1 MELAAGEQKLVFT
14 YNGTDT
20 YLMNIDWYQ
29 LEGDKTAVPTAVRLA
44 NTLSVR
50 PVSLARGSVGL
61 MVHASED
68 FEVRLYGMNG
78 NLVGIQSGTGN
89 AFVEFGESE
98 KLPQGNYI
106 AVVKSGSLQKTLRVR
121 AF

>member
-1 MELAAGEQKLVFT
+1 
-14 YNGTDT
+14 
-20 YLMNIDWYQ
+20 MNIDWYQ
-29 LEGDKTAVPTAVRLA
+29 LEGDKTAIPTGVRLA
-44 NTLSVR
+44 KTLSVR

-61 MVHASED
+61 MVHASDD
-68 FEVRLYGMNG
+68 FEVHLYGMNG
-78 NLVGIQSGTGN
+78 NLIASQRGTGN

-106 AVVKSGSLQKTLRVR
+106 AVVVSGKLQKTLRVR